1 MKQLLSPLA
10 ACIAATVALA
20 GCAGSSK
27 SSSASSS
34 AAGATTAT
42 TAASAS
48 STGGPTRAT
57 ATLQP
62 KSGSNTAG
70 TVTFQQQPGGVMMTA
85 AITGLP
91 PNSVHGFHVHEK
103 GDCSA
108 PDAMSAGGHFN
119 PTGKP
124 HGQMTMPDHH
134 AGDMNNLTADA
145 SGNVRVSMLLP
156 DLTVGTGANSVIGRA
171 VVVHKDPDD
180 YKTQP
185 TGNAGGRIA
194 CGVVA
199 AS

>member
-1 MKQLLSPLA
+1 MKQVLTPLA
-10 ACIAATVALA
+10 ACIAATLALA
-20 GCAGSSK
+20 GCGGSGMS
-27 SSSASSS
+27 SSS
-34 AAGATTAT
+34 AADAPATSSSAR
-42 TAASAS
+42 AASPSATGSGARAS
-48 STGGPTRAT
+48 

-62 KSGSNTAG
+62 KSGTNTTG

-85 AITGLP
+85 SISGLP
-91 PNSVHGFHVHEK
+91 PSSVHGFHVHEK

-119 PTGKP
+119 PGGKP
-124 HGQMTMPDHH
+124 HGQMTMPEHH
-134 AGDMNNLTADA
+134 AGDMNNVTADA
-145 SGNVRVSMLLP
+145 NGNVRVSMLLP
-156 DLTVGTGANSVIGRA
+156 DLSVGTEANGVIGRA

>member
-1 MKQLLSPLA
+1 MKQVLTPLA
-10 ACIAATVALA
+10 ACIAAAVALA
-20 GCAGSSK
+20 GCAGSGMT
-27 SSSASSS
+27 SSS
-34 AAGATTAT
+34 AAGAT
-42 TAASAS
+42 AAPN
-48 STGGPTRAT
+48 TGADARAT
-57 ATLQP
+57 AKLQP
-62 KSGSNTAG
+62 KSGTDTAG

-124 HGQMTMPDHH
+124 HGQMTVPDHH
-134 AGDMNNLTADA
+134 AGDMNNVTADA
-145 SGNVRVSMLLP
+145 SGNARVSMLLP
-156 DLTVGTGANSVIGRA
+156 DLTVGTGANGVIGRA

-185 TGNAGGRIA
+185 TGNSGGRIA

>member
-1 MKQLLSPLA
+1 MKQVLTPLA
-10 ACIAATVALA
+10 ACVAATVFLA
-20 GCAGSSK
+20 GCGGSGM

-34 AAGATTAT
+34 ASGATAA

-48 STGGPTRAT
+48 TSGARAT
-57 ATLQP
+57 AQLQP
-62 KSGSNTAG
+62 KSGTNTGG
-70 TVTFQQQPGGVMMTA
+70 TVTFQQQQGGVLMTA
-85 AITGLP
+85 SITGLP
-91 PNSVHGFHVHEK
+91 PNTVHGFHVHEK

-119 PTGKP
+119 PGGKP
-124 HGQMTMPDHH
+124 HGQMTSGEHH
-134 AGDMNNLTADA
+134 AGDMNNVTADA
-145 SGNVRVSMLLP
+145 NGNVRVGMLLP
-156 DLTVGTGANSVIGRA
+156 ALSVGTGANSVIGRA

-199 AS
+199 AAS

>member
-1 MKQLLSPLA
+1 MKQVLIPLA
-10 ACIAATVALA
+10 ACVAATVVLA
-20 GCAGSSK
+20 GCSGSGK
-27 SSSASSS
+27 SASASSS
-34 AAGATTAT
+34 ATG
-42 TAASAS
+42 ASAS
-48 STGGPTRAT
+48 ASAASSSATSGARAA

-62 KSGSNTAG
+62 KSGTNTAG
-70 TVTFQQQPGGVMMTA
+70 TVTFQQQPGGVLMTA

-91 PNSVHGFHVHEK
+91 PNTVHGFHVHEK

-119 PTGKP
+119 PGGKP

-134 AGDMNNLTADA
+134 AGDMNNLTADS
-145 SGNVRVSMLLP
+145 SGNARVSMLLP
-156 DLTVGTGANSVIGRA
+156 SLSVGTGANSVIGRA

>member
-1 MKQLLSPLA
+1 MKQVLIPLA
-10 ACIAATVALA
+10 ACVAATVVLA
-20 GCAGSSK
+20 GCAGSGTSA
-27 SSSASSS
+27 SASSS
-34 AAGATTAT
+34 ATG
-42 TAASAS
+42 ASAS
-48 STGGPTRAT
+48 AASSSITSGARAT

-62 KSGSNTAG
+62 KSGTNTAG
-70 TVTFQQQPGGVMMTA
+70 TVTFQQQPGGVLMSA
-85 AITGLP
+85 SITGLP
-91 PNSVHGFHVHEK
+91 PNTVHGFHVHEK

-119 PTGKP
+119 PGGKP

-134 AGDMNNLTADA
+134 AGDMNNITADA
-145 SGNVRVSMLLP
+145 NGNVRVGMLLP
-156 DLTVGTGANSVIGRA
+156 SLSVGTGANSVIGRS

>member
-1 MKQLLSPLA
+1 MKQVLTPLA

-20 GCAGSSK
+20 GCAGSGMT
-27 SSSASSS
+27 SSS
-34 AAGATTAT
+34 AASA
-42 TAASAS
+42 TAAPSTSTSTSA
-48 STGGPTRAT
+48 GARAT
-57 ATLQP
+57 AKLQP
-62 KSGSNTAG
+62 KSGTDTAG

-124 HGQMTMPDHH
+124 HGQVTVPDHH
-134 AGDMNNLTADA
+134 AGDMNNVTADA
-145 SGNVRVSMLLP
+145 NGNARVSMLLP
-156 DLTVGTGANSVIGRA
+156 DLAVGTGANGVIGRA

-185 TGNAGGRIA
+185 TGNSGGRIA

-199 AS
+199 GS

>member
-1 MKQLLSPLA
+1 MKQVLLPLA
-10 ACIAATVALA
+10 ACIAATLALA
-20 GCAGSSK
+20 GCAGSGMT
-27 SSSASSS
+27 SSS
-34 AAGATTAT
+34 AAQPSATGASGATSGAR
-42 TAASAS
+42 AS
-48 STGGPTRAT
+48 

-119 PTGKP
+119 PGGKP

-134 AGDMNNLTADA
+134 AGDMNNVTADA
-145 SGNVRVSMLLP
+145 NGNVRVSMLLP
-156 DLTVGTGANSVIGRA
+156 SLSVGTGANSVIGRA

>member
-1 MKQLLSPLA
+1 MKQVLTPLA
-10 ACIAATVALA
+10 ACIAATIALA
-20 GCAGSSK
+20 GCAGSGK
-27 SSSASSS
+27 TSSS
-34 AAGATTAT
+34 AASASGASTS
-42 TAASAS
+42 ASAS
-48 STGGPTRAT
+48 ARAT

-62 KSGSNTAG
+62 KSGTNTAG
-70 TVTFQQQPGGVMMTA
+70 TVNFQQQPGGVMMTA

-91 PNSVHGFHVHEK
+91 PSSVHGFHVHEK

-134 AGDMNNLTADA
+134 AGDMNNVTADA
-145 SGNVRVSMLLP
+145 NGNVRVSMLLP
-156 DLTVGTGANSVIGRA
+156 DLTVGTGANGVIGRA

>member
-1 MKQLLSPLA
+1 MRIPMKQVLTPLA

-20 GCAGSSK
+20 GCAGSGM
-27 SSSASSS
+27 SSS
-34 AAGATTAT
+34 AASA
-42 TAASAS
+42 AASAPS
-48 STGGPTRAT
+48 GTGGTARA
-57 ATLQP
+57 AAKLQP
-62 KSGSNTAG
+62 KSGANIAG
-70 TVTFQQQPGGVMMTA
+70 AVTFQQQPGGVMMTV

-134 AGDMNNLTADA
+134 AGDMNNVTADA

-156 DLTVGTGANSVIGRA
+156 DLTVGTGANGVIGRA
-171 VVVHKDPDD
+171 VVVHTDPDD

-185 TGNAGGRIA
+185 TGNSGGRIA

>member
-1 MKQLLSPLA
+1 MKQLLTPLA

-20 GCAGSSK
+20 GCAGSGK
-27 SSSASSS
+27 SSSASSG
-34 AAGATTAT
+34 AAAAAPA
-42 TAASAS
+42 AASAS
-48 STGGPTRAT
+48 TTSGPSRAS

-70 TVTFQQQPGGVMMTA
+70 TVSFQQQPGGVLMTA

-91 PNSVHGFHVHEK
+91 PNTVHGFHVHEK

-119 PTGKP
+119 PTGKQ

-134 AGDMNNLTADA
+134 AGDMNNVTADA

-156 DLTVGTGANSVIGRA
+156 SLTVGTGANSVIGRA